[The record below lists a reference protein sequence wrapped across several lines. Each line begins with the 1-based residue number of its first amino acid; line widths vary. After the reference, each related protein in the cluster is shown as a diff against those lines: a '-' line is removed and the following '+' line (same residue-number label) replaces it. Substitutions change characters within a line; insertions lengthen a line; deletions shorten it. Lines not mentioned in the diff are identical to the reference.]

1 MAHSQPPN
9 VWFGGFRDI
18 KLTSLALAGRGQT
31 RVGRRGARR
40 ALREIRR
47 DKYAVKYAAAEK
59 KNRGFFARVRFADQ
73 RTVSTPSL
81 PPSLIT
87 SAAARIPRRISSN
100 SWLRCIRNAW
110 NVSFAGCMA

>member
-47 DKYAVKYAAAEK
+47 DKYAVKYAAKREK
-59 KNRGFFARVRFADQ
+59 KTAGSSRGFD
-73 RTVSTPSL
+73 SP
-81 PPSLIT
+81 I
-87 SAAARIPRRISSN
+87 
-100 SWLRCIRNAW
+100 NAP
-110 NVSFAGCMA
+110 